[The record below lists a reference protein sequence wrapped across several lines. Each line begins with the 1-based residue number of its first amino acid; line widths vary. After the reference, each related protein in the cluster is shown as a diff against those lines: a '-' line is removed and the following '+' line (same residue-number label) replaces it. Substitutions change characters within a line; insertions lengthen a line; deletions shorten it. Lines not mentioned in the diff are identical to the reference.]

1 MKNTR
6 ANWLPNRKLNLP
18 WAVTALVV
26 WTLVLLATPVSG
38 WAGCIGWNCDG
49 KSPCVGWNCDG
60 KNPCTGM
67 GCPGQGSGSSTGDN
81 VQPLGINPSNLESS
95 GREAPG
101 TSGATKSSQPSAK
114 ASAKGALQKTKAGL
128 PDVEGLTGESQS
140 EGWGGSRNADTRTGQ
155 QRSSQEAV
163 RDLPDLQGL
172 TGGGQSQQQGWD
184 DELKS
189 DTRTIE

>member
-38 WAGCIGWNCDG
+38 WAAGWDG
-49 KSPCVGWNCDG
+49 CVGWNCDG

-67 GCPGQGSGSSTGDN
+67 GCPDQGDGSSSRGN
-81 VQPLGINPSNLESS
+81 VQPLGGNPSSPGNQ
-95 GREAPG
+95 GREATG
-101 TSGATKSSQPSAK
+101 TSTGTKSSQPSAK
-114 ASAKGALQKTKAGL
+114 GAAKGASQRNNAGL
-128 PDVEGLTGESQS
+128 PDVEGVTGQSQP
-140 EGWGGSRNADTRTGQ
+140 EGWGGSRNTDTRTDQ

-163 RDLPDLQGL
+163 KDLPDLQGL
-172 TGGGQSQQQGWD
+172 TGSGQSQQQGWGG
-184 DELKS
+184 ELKS